1 MKKLCVL
8 IFTLLS
14 LQTFAQKVEKDLKY
28 YYYYAN
34 QDKYFQAYLD
44 ASKEFDHKKYDFV
57 LPKSKEAAAE
67 IDLHQSKILKN
78 QKNYTEFLTKYGMQ
92 NADEYAQLWFRQM
105 QTLKVF
111 VKKNPKFYDLT
122 AKERRNIMD
131 KWYYSDELGK

>member
-1 MKKLCVL
+1 MKKIYIL

-44 ASKEFDHKKYDFV
+44 ARKQFDNKKYDFV
-57 LPKSKEAAAE
+57 LPKSKDAIAE

-78 QKNYTEFLTKYGMQ
+78 QKNYTEFLTKYGMK
-92 NADEYAQLWFRQM
+92 NADEYAQLWFNQM

-111 VKKNPKFYDLT
+111 VKKNPKFYNLS
-122 AKERRNIMD
+122 AKERQNIID
-131 KWYYSDELGK
+131 KWYYSEEIDK